1 MFTAKDYR
9 VLVLSLVFLVAGF
22 GCMLY
27 DPVAYGFGPLTRWVA
42 PPLLLIGFILPV
54 FAILGA
60 GFTIPVSWSSLR
72 KETWKHLPGFMVFV
86 IALTTYLLTLEPTA
100 SIWDCSEFIAT
111 VYKLQVPHTPG
122 TPLLLLVGRLFSM
135 AAGNDVSRVAV
146 CVNAMSALFS
156 AGTIYIVYYLIFY
169 FGTAMATSWQISR
182 VAIVMAAVGGSL
194 CLAFSDSFW
203 FSAVEAETYGPACFF
218 QVLLLWLMLRSDG
231 LPDGL
236 RDRRFVLIFYVAGL
250 GYCIHPMSVLVLPV
264 LPLVWYTQKRKLTLW
279 NVAGTVV
286 AGMALVMVVNRVVAI
301 GIFEFAFAWDLFLV
315 NVFHL
320 PFYTGVF
327 LLLSFITV
335 LVVWS
340 VRRYARTRP
349 YTWAMV
355 FLLLGFAPYFMLFVR
370 SGHNP
375 PIDEGNPE
383 NLPLSKAYMNRESY
397 PTSPLLTGPY
407 FDAQVTEVTPGRKM
421 YYKTP
426 TGYGVA
432 GTLSDYRYDPARTT
446 FLPRMYSNDPDH
458 IKNYQRLAGL
468 KEGVVPRFSDNIRF
482 MFSYQLGYM
491 YFRYFLWNFAGRESD
506 VQGSEWLRPWDA
518 LQVAAKP
525 QYENR
530 ARNQYW
536 AIPLVL
542 GVVGLVVQARAD
554 RKGFA
559 VNFFFYLLTGVILV
573 LYLNSPPSEPRER
586 DYIYVGSYMAFALW
600 TGLGMLALARIVP
613 AKRVAVVIVSILALA
628 VPAWMAWQNWN
639 DHDRSGRTFQM
650 ANARN
655 VLDSCAPG
663 AILFTGGDN
672 DTFPLWYLQDVEGFR
687 TDVRVVVL
695 SYFNTDWYV
704 NQLRRAYYD
713 SPPFALTL
721 TEKDYLQYGINDVL
735 YVRPSVKGAIDLE
748 KYLQLLH
755 HEHPALRVQSAGG
768 DAYNIMP
775 SSFIRL
781 RVDTAGM
788 IHRAGYKPLPEV
800 IFKAKGSYLTK
811 NTLAFLDV
819 VASNHWKRPV
829 YFNFTSLHSLDLEL
843 EGHVIQEGQVYR
855 LAPIEHTGEEPAVD
869 TQLAYRNL
877 IERADYSN
885 LADAGV
891 YFNTEDYQA
900 RMIAPVRMSV
910 NSLAVTLLRKGD
922 REQASEVLQAALDKL
937 YPAHLDPGYAGL
949 QAADLLQAVGKADAA
964 RALCA
969 RLFDFQYD
977 RVQVSLREHRDV
989 DQLERY
995 LAYQSAELLSQ
1006 LGEEGYKVRLAAL
1019 GVL

>member
-1 MFTAKDYR
+1 M
-9 VLVLSLVFLVAGF
+9 LLLSLGFLVTGY

-27 DPVAYGFGPLTRWVA
+27 DPIAHGFGPLTRWVA
-42 PPLLLIGFILPV
+42 PPLLLVGFMLPL

-60 GFTIPVSWSSLR
+60 GFTIPVLWSSLR
-72 KETWKHLPGFMVFV
+72 KETWKHLAGFMVFA
-86 IALTTYLLTLEPTA
+86 IALTTYMLTLEPTA

-135 AAGNDVSRVAV
+135 AAGNDVSRVAI

-156 AGTIYIVYYLIFY
+156 ALTIYIVYYLIFY
-169 FGTAMATSWQISR
+169 FGEKMTAAWR
-182 VAIVMAAVGGSL
+182 GARAAIVMAAVGGGL

-218 QVLLLWLMLRSDG
+218 LVLLLWLMLRSYDV
-231 LPDGL
+231 PAA
-236 RDRRFVLIFYVAGL
+236 RRGRWLVLIFYITGL
-250 GYCIHPMSVLVLPV
+250 GYCIHPMSVLILPV
-264 LPLVWYTQKRKLTLW
+264 LPLVWYTHNRPLTLW
-279 NVAGTVV
+279 NVLVTAV
-286 AGMALVMVVNRVVAI
+286 AGMALIMVVNRVVAI
-301 GIFEFAFAWDLFLV
+301 GIFEFAFRWDLFLV
-315 NVFHL
+315 NVFQL

-327 LLLSFITV
+327 ALLTVITA
-335 LVVWS
+335 LVAWS
-340 VRRYARTRP
+340 VRRYPRTRP
-349 YTWAMV
+349 YTWATV
-355 FLLLGFAPYFMLFVR
+355 FLLLGFAPYLMLFIR
-370 SGHNP
+370 SSHNP

-397 PTSPLLTGPY
+397 PTSPLLTGHY

-426 TGYGVA
+426 TGYAVA
-432 GTLSDYRYDPARTT
+432 GTLSEYRYDPARTT

-468 KEGVVPRFSDNIRF
+468 NAGEGPHFSDNIKF

-506 VQGSEWLRPWDA
+506 VQGSDWLRPWDA
-518 LQVAAKP
+518 LHVAAQP
-525 QYENR
+525 AYENR

-542 GVVGLVVQARAD
+542 GIVGLLAQQRTD
-554 RKGFA
+554 RKGFTI
-559 VNFFFYLLTGVILV
+559 NLFFFLLTGVILV

-586 DYIYVGSYMAFALW
+586 DYIYVGSYMAFAIW
-600 TGLGMLALARIVP
+600 TGLGMLALTRILP
-613 AKRVAVVIVSILALA
+613 GCIAVVVVSMLALA
-628 VPAWMAWQNWN
+628 MPAWMAWQNWG
-639 DHDRSGRTFQM
+639 DHNRAGRTFQM

-655 VLDSCAPG
+655 LLDSCAPG

-704 NQLRRAYYD
+704 NQLRRSYYD
-713 SPPFALTL
+713 SPSFALTL
-721 TEKDYLQYGINDVL
+721 SEKDYLQYGINDVL

-755 HEHPALRVQSAGG
+755 EEHPALRVQSAGG
-768 DAYNIMP
+768 DAYNVVP

-781 RVDTAGM
+781 KVDTADI
-788 IHRAGYKPLPEV
+788 IHQAGYTPLPEV
-800 IFKAKGSYLTK
+800 TLKVKGSYMTK

-843 EGHVIQEGQVYR
+843 TGHVIQEGQVYR
-855 LAPIEHTGEEPAVD
+855 LAPIEQAGEEPVVD

-885 LADAGV
+885 LADANV

-910 NSLAVTLLRKGD
+910 NTLAMTLLQQGD
-922 REQASEVLQAALDKL
+922 RARAGDVLQAAVNKL

-949 QAADLLQAVGKADAA
+949 QAADLLQAVGKTHSA

-969 RLFDFQYD
+969 SLFNFQYD
-977 RVQVSLREHRDV
+977 RVQTSLREHRDV
-989 DQLERY
+989 DPLERY
-995 LAYQSAELLSQ
+995 LAYQSAELLHQ
-1006 LGEEGYKVRLAAL
+1006 LGQEEYKARLAAL
-1019 GVL
+1019 GV

>member
-9 VLVLSLVFLVAGF
+9 ILLLSLGLLVTGY

-27 DPVAYGFGPLTRWVA
+27 DPVAQGFGPLTRWVA
-42 PPLLLIGFILPV
+42 PPLLLVGFILPV

-60 GFTIPVSWSSLR
+60 GFTIPTSWASLR

-86 IALTTYLLTLEPTA
+86 VALTIYLVTLEPTA
-100 SIWDCSEFIAT
+100 SVWDCSEFIAT

-135 AAGNDVSRVAV
+135 AAGSDVSRVAV

-156 AGTIYIVYYLIFY
+156 ALTIYLVFHLIFY
-169 FGTAMATSWQISR
+169 FGEKMTATWNVSR
-182 VAIVMAAVGGSL
+182 GVIAMAAVGGSL

-218 QVLLLWLMLRSDG
+218 LVLLLWLMLRSYDI
-231 LPDGL
+231 PETL
-236 RDRRFVLIFYVAGL
+236 RGRWLVLIFYITGL
-250 GYCIHPMSVLVLPV
+250 GYCIHPMSVLILPV
-264 LPLVWYTQKRKLTLW
+264 LPLVWYTRKRTLTGW
-279 NVAGTVV
+279 NMSVTMIAGLMLIV
-286 AGMALVMVVNRVVAI
+286 VVNRVVAI
-301 GIFEFAFAWDLFLV
+301 GIFEFAFRWDLFLV
-315 NVFHL
+315 NGLHL
-320 PFYTGVF
+320 PFYTGIF
-327 LLLSFITV
+327 ALLAVITGAV
-335 LVVWS
+335 AWGVW
-340 VRRYARTRP
+340 RYPTIRS
-349 YTWAMV
+349 YTWAIV
-355 FLLLGFAPYFMLFVR
+355 FLLLGFTPYLMLFIR
-370 SGHNP
+370 SSHNP

-407 FDAQVTEVTPGRKM
+407 FDAQVTEVTTGRSM
-421 YYKTP
+421 YYKTL
-426 TGYGVA
+426 TGYKVA

-458 IKNYQRLAGL
+458 IKSYRRLAGL
-468 KEGVVPRFSDNIRF
+468 AEGEVPHFRDNVKF

-491 YFRYFLWNFAGRESD
+491 YFRYFLWNFSGRESD
-506 VQGSEWLRPWDA
+506 VQGSDWLRPWDA
-518 LQVAAKP
+518 LHVAAEP

-542 GVVGLVVQARAD
+542 GIVGLIVQQRTDRRGFVV
-554 RKGFA
+554 
-559 VNFFFYLLTGVILV
+559 NLFFFLLTGVILV

-600 TGLGMLALARIVP
+600 TGLGMLALARVLP
-613 AKRVAVVIVSILALA
+613 AGRTAMACVSVLALA
-628 VPAWMAWQNWN
+628 MPAWMAWQNWD
-639 DHDRSGRTFQM
+639 DHNRAGRTFQM

-704 NQLRRAYYD
+704 NQLRRQYYD

-735 YVRPSVKGAIDLE
+735 YVRQSVKGAIDLQ

-755 HEHPALRVQSAGG
+755 EGHTALRVQSVGG
-768 DAYNIMP
+768 DAYNILP
-775 SSFIRL
+775 SSAIKL
-781 RVDTAGM
+781 KVDTTG
-788 IHRAGYKPLPEV
+788 IVRQAGYTPLPEITFNV
-800 IFKAKGSYLTK
+800 KGSYMTK

-855 LAPIEHTGEEPAVD
+855 LAPIEQAGDEPVVD
-869 TQLAYRNL
+869 TALSYRNL
-877 IERADYSN
+877 IERADYTN
-885 LADAGV
+885 LADAHV

-910 NSLAVTLLRKGD
+910 NTLAITLLRQGNGARAGD
-922 REQASEVLQAALDKL
+922 ILQAALDKL
-937 YPAHLDPGYAGL
+937 YPPHLDPGYAGL
-949 QAADLLQAVGKADAA
+949 QAADLLQAVGKTDSA

-969 RLFDFQYD
+969 SLFNFQYD
-977 RVQVSLREHRDV
+977 RVRASLREHRAV
-989 DQLERY
+989 DQLDRY
-995 LAYQSAELLSQ
+995 LAHQSAELLHQ
-1006 LGEEGYKVRLAAL
+1006 LGHEEYKSRLANL
-1019 GVL
+1019 GV

>member
-1 MFTAKDYR
+1 MFTAKDYHI
-9 VLVLSLVFLVAGF
+9 LLLSLGFLVAGY

-27 DPVAYGFGPLTRWVA
+27 DPVAHGFGPLTRWVA
-42 PPLLLIGFILPV
+42 PPLLVAGFMLPV

-72 KETWKHLPGFMVFV
+72 KETWKHLSGFAVFV
-86 IALTTYLLTLEPTA
+86 VALTTYLLTLEPTA
-100 SIWDCSEFIAT
+100 SVWDCSEFIAT

-135 AAGNDVSRVAV
+135 AAGSDVSRVAV
-146 CVNAMSALFS
+146 CINAMSALFS
-156 AGTIYIVYYLIFY
+156 ALTIYIVFYLIVY
-169 FGTAMATSWQISR
+169 FGEKMAAAWPVSR
-182 VAIVMAAVGGSL
+182 GVIVMAAVGGSL

-218 QVLLLWLMLRSDG
+218 TVLLLWLMLRSYDI
-231 LPDGL
+231 PEAL
-236 RDRRFVLIFYVAGL
+236 RDRWLVLIFYIVGL
-250 GYCIHPMSVLVLPV
+250 GYCIHPMSVLILPV
-264 LPLVWYTQKRKLTLW
+264 LPLVWYTRDRRLTWRNAL
-279 NVAGTVV
+279 VTAA
-286 AGMALVMVVNRVVAI
+286 AGMVLIMIVNRVVAI
-301 GIFEFAFAWDLFLV
+301 GIFEFAFAWDRFLV
-315 NVFHL
+315 NVVHL

-327 LLLSFITV
+327 ALLAV
-335 LVVWS
+335 LAALVAWS
-340 VRRYARTRP
+340 VRRFPRARP
-349 YTWAMV
+349 YIWATV
-355 FLLLGFAPYFMLFVR
+355 FLLLGFAPYLMLFIR
-370 SGHNP
+370 SSHNP

-407 FDAQVTEVTPGRKM
+407 FDAQVTEVTAGRNM

-426 TGYGVA
+426 TGYKIA

-458 IKNYQRLAGL
+458 IKSYRRLAGL
-468 KEGVVPRFSDNIRF
+468 AEGEVPRFSDNIRF

-506 VQGSEWLRPWDA
+506 VQGSDWLRPWDA
-518 LQVAAKP
+518 RRVAAQP
-525 QYENR
+525 RYENR

-542 GVVGLVVQARAD
+542 GVVGLVVQQRTD

-559 VNFFFYLLTGVILV
+559 INLFFFLLTGVILV

-600 TGLGMLALARIVP
+600 VGLGMLALARILP
-613 AKRVAVVIVSILALA
+613 RRVALALVSMLALA
-628 VPAWMAWQNWN
+628 MPAWMAWQNWD
-639 DHDRSGRTFQM
+639 DHDRTGRTFQM

-704 NQLRRAYYD
+704 NQLRRSYYD

-735 YVRPSVKGAIDLE
+735 YIRPSVKGAIDLE

-755 HEHPALRVQSAGG
+755 EEHPALRVQSGGG
-768 DAYNIMP
+768 DAYNIVP
-775 SSFIRL
+775 SSFVRL
-781 RVDTAGM
+781 SVDTAGM
-788 IHRAGYKPLPEV
+788 MHQAGYTPLPAV
-800 IFKAKGSYLTK
+800 TFKVKGSYMTK

-843 EGHVIQEGQVYR
+843 TEHVIQEGQVYR
-855 LAPIEHTGEEPAVD
+855 LAPIEQAGEEPVVD

-877 IERADYSN
+877 IERADYTN
-885 LADAGV
+885 LADANV

-910 NSLAVTLLRKGD
+910 NALAITLLRQGD
-922 REQASEVLQAALDKL
+922 RDRANNVLQAALDRL

-949 QAADLLQAVGKADAA
+949 QAADLLQAVGEPDSA
-964 RALCA
+964 RMLCA
-969 RLFDFQYD
+969 SLFNYQYA
-977 RVQVSLREHRDV
+977 RVQASLREHREV
-989 DQLERY
+989 DPLDRY
-995 LAYQSAELLSQ
+995 LAYQSAELLHQ
-1006 LGEEGYKVRLAAL
+1006 LGQEEYKVRLTEL
-1019 GVL
+1019 GV